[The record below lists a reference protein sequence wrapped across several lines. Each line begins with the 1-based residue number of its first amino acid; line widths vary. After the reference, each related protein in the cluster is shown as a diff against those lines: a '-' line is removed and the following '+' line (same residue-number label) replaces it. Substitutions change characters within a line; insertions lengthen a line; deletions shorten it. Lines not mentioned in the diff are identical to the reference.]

1 MPLAATIPASCL
13 QYHNPSWSR
22 SPSESPSVFIFPLE
36 RELSSQPGRGRSC
49 HPPSDGW
56 LFMTTR
62 SPGPRSPRHKPAPG
76 RQAKWP
82 SREPEWG
89 VVPRLGLSWPPQFT
103 RTFPKSPTTPKRQAH
118 TVPAFISFY
127 LEAGICPSTGGL
139 AHAELSCALFLGDF
153 TAVKSAVL
161 WGPGGG
167 GAQVPPECRSISRLE
182 AALALPCSP
191 GLGRRGSNQGSN
203 ARGGGAF
210 PHQTEISRNTHTKCR
225 RTQNRRQRSAN
236 AGKPVRTG
244 GSSSPPP
251 ARFHCSISFI
261 CLPGISCFSPLLWA
275 LKSSEK
281 SAF

>member
-167 GAQVPPECRSISRLE
+167 GGPGPPRVQIYLQARSRPGT
-182 AALALPCSP
+182 ALLP
-191 GLGRRGSNQGSN
+191 R
-203 ARGGGAF
+203 
-210 PHQTEISRNTHTKCR
+210 
-225 RTQNRRQRSAN
+225 
-236 AGKPVRTG
+236 AGQKREQSGV
-244 GSSSPPP
+244 
-251 ARFHCSISFI
+251 
-261 CLPGISCFSPLLWA
+261 
-275 LKSSEK
+275 
-281 SAF
+281 